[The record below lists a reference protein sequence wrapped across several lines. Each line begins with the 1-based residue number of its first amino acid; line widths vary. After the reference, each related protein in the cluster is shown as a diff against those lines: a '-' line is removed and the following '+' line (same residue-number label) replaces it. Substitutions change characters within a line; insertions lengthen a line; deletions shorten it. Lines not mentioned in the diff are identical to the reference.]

1 MRFLMTMAALAAL
14 LVRPVP
20 VHATDPA
27 PSPARVAP
35 DADPAVRLA
44 GAAARRVERDEA
56 AWREQTA
63 RLAKAVEAYHPG
75 PTVDPLP
82 EDDALQA
89 FRQYC
94 TRLLESGREVAA
106 LHAKWADARVA
117 LADSLRKSPAY
128 YRAAAKAM
136 RERAGS
142 ARFPAVAEKY
152 RLASDVWEQLAL
164 RAEVRTRDLG
174 GDGEA
179 GSVAALV
186 AEENQFLEDFLK
198 TLDALP
204 RPTGAER
211 GRYDELLAALRKQAA
226 RGDELQQQLRAFR
239 DKLKVAPQPPEP
251 TPPSK

>member
-1 MRFLMTMAALAAL
+1 MRPHFAVTLLSAMSALAAAS
-14 LVRPVP
+14 R
-20 VHATDPA
+20 AADP
-27 PSPARVAP
+27 PELTSPAA
-35 DADPAVRLA
+35 ATDPAVRLA
-44 GAAARRVERDEA
+44 GTAARTVERDEA

-63 RLAKAVEAYHPG
+63 RLAKAVEAYRPDL
-75 PTVDPLP
+75 TADPLP

-89 FRQYC
+89 FRQFC
-94 TRLLESGREVAA
+94 RKLLDSGREVAA
-106 LHAKWADARVA
+106 LHAKWADARAA
-117 LADSLRKSPAY
+117 LADSLRKSPPY

-136 RERAGS
+136 REQAGS
-142 ARFPAVAEKY
+142 VRFPAVAEKY

-164 RAEVRTRDLG
+164 RAEMRARDLV